1 MNNHDLMR
9 DPFYAQLMYVIET
22 AIHKADKA
30 AQEQGVR
37 LNDSAIKSALN
48 KARKKALENAT
59 VQVESLKT
67 REDFIEELARSIAVN
82 RTFLAEEMD
91 GKDERN
97 DISRADWI
105 KTISGVED
113 SLKLR
118 RSGQPGGRDYLDFLR
133 RFLKDGEVL

>member
-97 DISRADWI
+97 GLKPYRGW
-105 KTISGVED
+105 KT
-113 SLKLR
+113 L
-118 RSGQPGGRDYLDFLR
+118 
-133 RFLKDGEVL
+133 